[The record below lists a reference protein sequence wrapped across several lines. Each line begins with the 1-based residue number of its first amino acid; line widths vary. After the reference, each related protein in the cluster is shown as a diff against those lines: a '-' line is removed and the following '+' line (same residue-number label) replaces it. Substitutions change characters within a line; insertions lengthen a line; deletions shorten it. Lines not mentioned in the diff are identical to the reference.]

1 MQDNKYADKLIK
13 EYSPK
18 QNTEL
23 DELKA
28 LDSKVKT
35 PVRVFAYIFGTLGA
49 LILGLGMCLAMEII
63 GNTTALMVLGIIVG
77 LIGIV
82 IVAINYPLYQKVLQK
97 RKNKYSDQII
107 ANSNKLL
114 NKGE

>member
-1 MQDNKYADKLIK
+1 MDNKYANKLIN

-18 QNTEL
+18 RSSKL

-35 PVRVFAYIFGTLGA
+35 PARVFAYVFGVIGTLM
-49 LILGLGMCLAMEII
+49 LGVGMCLAMKVI
-63 GNTTALMVLGIIVG
+63 GGTTALMVVGIIVG
-77 LIGIV
+77 LIGIIKV
-82 IVAINYPLYQKVLQK
+82 SGNYPLYHKMLEK
-97 RKNKYSDQII
+97 RKNKYASEII
-107 ANSNKLL
+107 SKSNELL